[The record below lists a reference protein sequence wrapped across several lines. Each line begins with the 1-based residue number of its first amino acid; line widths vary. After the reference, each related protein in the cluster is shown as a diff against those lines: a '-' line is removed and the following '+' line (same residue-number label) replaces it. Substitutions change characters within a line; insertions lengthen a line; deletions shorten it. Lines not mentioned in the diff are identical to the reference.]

1 MRITVTRPEQSGLK
15 TAARLKALGHEVNLL
30 PLSDPIYN
38 SDAINEALKQHYSSV
53 AITSAEALNALNTI
67 DFDADVLQKPL
78 LVVGEPSAKAAR
90 EFGFQNIL
98 TANGFATGMVSLLE
112 TMSMDQRNALSPMLY
127 LAGLPRGDTFED
139 GLARLNFKCL
149 PVDSYQM
156 VKRHYASSDL
166 DYLLGQ
172 EKPDAV
178 LFFSSEAVRD
188 YFKLISP
195 LVEPEYFNDV
205 KFLCI
210 SAKTAAQLPK
220 NLISQS
226 LISKDTSE
234 QGIID
239 LLPIISG
246 T

>member
-38 SDAINEALKQHYSSV
+38 SDTIREALNQPYSSI
-53 AITSAEALNALNTI
+53 AITSAEALNALSTI
-67 DFDADVLQKPL
+67 DFDKGLLHKPI

-90 EFGFQNIL
+90 DFGFQNIL
-98 TANGFATGMVSLLE
+98 AANGFATGMISLLE
-112 TMSMDQRNALSPMLY
+112 DMSNEQRNALSPIIY
-127 LAGLPRGDTFED
+127 LAGLPRGDTFEN
-139 GLARLNFKCL
+139 GLAELKLNCL

-156 VKRHYASSDL
+156 VKRHYAASHL
-166 DYLLGQ
+166 DNLLDQ

-188 YFKLISP
+188 YFNLISP

>member
-1 MRITVTRPEQSGLK
+1 MRLTVTRPEQSGQK
-15 TAARLKALGHEVNLL
+15 TAARLKALGHEVTLL
-30 PLSDPIYN
+30 PLSDPIYH
-38 SDAINEALKQHYSSV
+38 SDAINEALKQHYSSI

-67 DFDADVLQKPL
+67 NFDEGIFHHPL

-90 EFGFQNIL
+90 EFGFQKII
-98 TANGFATGMVSLLE
+98 TANGFATGMISLLDN
-112 TMSMDQRNALSPMLY
+112 MSKEQRDALSPMLY
-127 LAGLPRGDTFED
+127 LAGRPRGDTFEN
-139 GLARLNFKCL
+139 GLAKLKITYL

-156 VKRHYASSDL
+156 VKRLYAASDL
-166 DYLLGQ
+166 ADFLDH

-188 YFKLISP
+188 YFKLLSP
-195 LVEPEYFNDV
+195 LVDPEYFNDV

-210 SAKTAAQLPK
+210 SAKTASQLPQ